1 MEQLQDD
8 IQHIIRE
15 YFKIVG
21 CGTCQNK
28 RQAPYCNSCSMNK
41 NSGSYY
47 CVSEDYAKD
56 IAETITLLIKEE
68 GFQ

>member
-1 MEQLQDD
+1 MQDLQEE
-8 IQHIIRE
+8 IQHITKE

-47 CVSEDYAKD
+47 CVSDDYAKD
-56 IAETITLLIKEE
+56 IAETICLLIREE